1 MLNFKY
7 NDMLMCALQ
16 RVKEC
21 VLSMII
27 YRLPASRNKVMSKRS
42 CTSRESNISV
52 RKFRNITRCKCNR
65 FGVLFGS
72 LSSKLIQYVTF
83 TYISDRCRVQANN

>member
-1 MLNFKY
+1 
-7 NDMLMCALQ
+7 
-16 RVKEC
+16 
-21 VLSMII
+21 MII

-42 CTSRESNISV
+42 CTFRESNISV

-65 FGVLFGS
+65 FGVLFGN

-83 TYISDRCRVQANN
+83 TYKLLVAECRPIIRTGTDPHDMI